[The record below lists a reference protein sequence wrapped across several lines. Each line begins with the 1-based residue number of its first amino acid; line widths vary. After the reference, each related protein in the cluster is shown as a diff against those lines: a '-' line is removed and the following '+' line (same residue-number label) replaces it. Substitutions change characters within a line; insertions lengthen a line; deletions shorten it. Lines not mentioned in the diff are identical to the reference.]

1 MRDTITFGYDEAG
14 NLASMNRSGT
24 AADMTYIYDLLHGWV
39 KQISSSGGFE
49 QKLYREDNTGT
60 KLFNGSISAMTWK
73 EPGYSF
79 LRRYNYTYDG
89 INRLTE
95 GRYYQLPIMNPV
107 LLQGTGE
114 ELAGFGME
122 EESMPLGLIPVIDEP
137 GNPILPNFNAA
148 DRYTERIS
156 YDRNSNITCIE
167 RYGMNDHHQYGK
179 IDSLDIKYN
188 GNQLKS
194 IEDHAEKHLT
204 YTGASDFYDGY
215 TYTTEYGYNANG
227 ALDYDINR
235 DIDLIQ
241 YDDLGNTRCIY
252 YFGQNQIEYVYA
264 ADGTKLRTIHRPASS
279 SALTDS
285 IDYIGNLI
293 LKNGQPSMY
302 IFDGGYA
309 SFGTNGAVDD
319 WHYYIQDYMG
329 NNRMVVNKNGT
340 VEQVTHYYPYGGVI
354 GDISTNE
361 NVQNYKF
368 EGKELDRTFGLDNY
382 DIHARQYFA
391 MMPTWDRLDK
401 KAEDYYPTSPYAYC
415 GGNPVNYIDP
425 NGFDTYKVD
434 SIGMVSVERNDE
446 PNTIIGTNPN
456 GKSEAMAVNKGQT
469 EVLEGI
475 IDSQGSEDNK
485 QSVTVSIQNS
495 KMTKRQARNLF
506 RFLAR
511 TSTVEWS
518 VTSTNGKL
526 QDNPNSYIFATDHNA
541 GSVGVRVVDITRIRW
556 HAHSHPAIDG
566 TKGASGVTHPSPR
579 ITGDYNSAYE
589 LYKRAGLKH
598 VEDFPQHL
606 IYHRYTDTWY
616 RYTPWRSYQVY
627 F

>member
-1 MRDTITFGYDEAG
+1 MASHSFVTRHCEAVQRHVH
-14 NLASMNRSGT
+14 N
-24 AADMTYIYDLLHGWV
+24 
-39 KQISSSGGFE
+39 
-49 QKLYREDNTGT
+49 
-60 KLFNGSISAMTWK
+60 
-73 EPGYSF
+73 
-79 LRRYNYTYDG
+79 
-89 INRLTE
+89 
-95 GRYYQLPIMNPV
+95 
-107 LLQGTGE
+107 
-114 ELAGFGME
+114 
-122 EESMPLGLIPVIDEP
+122 
-137 GNPILPNFNAA
+137 
-148 DRYTERIS
+148 
-156 YDRNSNITCIE
+156 
-167 RYGMNDHHQYGK
+167 
-179 IDSLDIKYN
+179 
-188 GNQLKS
+188 
-194 IEDHAEKHLT
+194 
-204 YTGASDFYDGY
+204 
-215 TYTTEYGYNANG
+215 
-227 ALDYDINR
+227 
-235 DIDLIQ
+235 
-241 YDDLGNTRCIY
+241 
-252 YFGQNQIEYVYA
+252 
-264 ADGTKLRTIHRPASS
+264 
-279 SALTDS
+279 
-285 IDYIGNLI
+285 
-293 LKNGQPSMY
+293 
-302 IFDGGYA
+302 
-309 SFGTNGAVDD
+309 
-319 WHYYIQDYMG
+319 
-329 NNRMVVNKNGT
+329 
-340 VEQVTHYYPYGGVI
+340 YYPYGGVI

-361 NVQNYKF
+361 SLQAYKF